1 MKRIYKYFIYTLL
14 GGTIASC
21 DVLDHAPV
29 NEVDSSVALTDSTSV
44 HLALAGIYDGMQ
56 TVDLYAL
63 RYLYYQDVYADNMRF
78 VGSFT
83 TDNEVN
89 SRRINPTNLQIA
101 ETWRAFYRV
110 IGRANFILD
119 ALPAID
125 LTEER
130 KNRISG
136 EARFMRA
143 FMYSEMA
150 KVWGGVPI
158 VEQAVTDASELNL
171 NPKASAEELY
181 NFMINDLKFAETH
194 ISGSNA
200 AVGLGSKPFRASSLT
215 ASALLARVYLESGDY
230 ANAALK
236 AGEVI
241 DSEAY
246 GLVSDFSELF
256 NNSANGEMI
265 LVLDFTNNDQNSLSV
280 SSDPSTSGQKFYVTD
295 DFADLFAASA
305 AEGDSR
311 AEASISKVGD
321 INRVQ
326 KYFRSA
332 SNDDDVPLI
341 RLAEM
346 YLIRAEANA
355 RQAAANATPATSVL
369 ADINVIRDRAGLSA
383 LTVADLATNDA
394 ALDEI
399 LLQRRFEFAFEGHRF
414 ADLKRFGK
422 AEALFGPT
430 EAYRV
435 LWPIPFVQIEVNPNL
450 VQNTGYSNS

>member
-29 NEVDSSVALTDSTSV
+29 NEVESGVALTDSTSV
-44 HLALAGIYDGMQ
+44 HLALAGMYDGLQ

-78 VGSFT
+78 QGSWT

-89 SRRINPTNLQIA
+89 SRRINPTNLQMA

-110 IGRANFILD
+110 IARANFILD
-119 ALPAID
+119 AVPSID

-171 NPKASAEELY
+171 NPKASLEELY

-215 ASALLARVYLESGDY
+215 ASALLARIYLESGDY
-230 ANAALK
+230 ANAALT

-241 DSEAY
+241 DSGAY

-280 SSDPSTSGQKFYVTD
+280 SSDPSTSGQKFYVRD
-295 DFADLFAASA
+295 EFAALFAASA
-305 AEGDSR
+305 AEGDTR
-311 AEASISKVGD
+311 AEASISKVGE

-346 YLIRAEANA
+346 HLIRAEANA
-355 RQAAANATPATSVL
+355 RQAAANAAPAASVL
-369 ADINVIRDRAGLSA
+369 ADINVIRDRAGLAA
-383 LTVADLATNDA
+383 LAPADLTTNAA
-394 ALDEI
+394 ALEEI
-399 LLQRRFEFAFEGHRF
+399 LLQRRLEFAFEGHRF

-435 LWPIPFVQIEVNPNL
+435 LWPIPFVQIEVNTNL
-450 VQNTGYSNS
+450 TQNPGYSNN

>member
-14 GGTIASC
+14 GGAIASC

-29 NEVDSSVALTDSTSV
+29 NEVDSNVALTDSTSV
-44 HLALAGIYDGMQ
+44 HLALAGMYDGLQ

-78 VGSFT
+78 QGSFT

-89 SRRINPTNLQIA
+89 SRRINPTNLQMA

-110 IGRANFILD
+110 IARANFILD

-143 FMYSEMA
+143 FVYSEMA

-158 VEQAVTDASELNL
+158 VETAVTDASELNL
-171 NPKASAEELY
+171 NPKASAQELY
-181 NFMINDLKFAETH
+181 DFMIADLQFAEDH
-194 ISGSNA
+194 ISGNNP

-236 AGEVI
+236 AAEVI
-241 DSEAY
+241 DSKSY
-246 GLVSDFSELF
+246 SLVNDFSELF

-265 LVLDFTNNDQNSLSV
+265 LVLDFTNNDQNSLFV
-280 SSDPSTSGQKFYVTD
+280 SSDPSTSGQKFYVRD
-295 DFADLFAASA
+295 DFAALFAASA
-305 AEGDSR
+305 AEGDTR
-311 AEASISKVGD
+311 AEASISKVGE

-346 YLIRAEANA
+346 HLIRAEANA
-355 RQAAANATPATSVL
+355 RQAAANAAPATSVL
-369 ADINVIRDRAGLSA
+369 ADINTIRTRAELPA
-383 LTVADLATNDA
+383 LTAAADLLTNAA
-394 ALDEI
+394 ALEEI
-399 LLQRRFEFAFEGHRF
+399 LLQRRLEFAFE
-414 ADLKRFGK
+414 
-422 AEALFGPT
+422 
-430 EAYRV
+430 
-435 LWPIPFVQIEVNPNL
+435 
-450 VQNTGYSNS
+450 

>member
-44 HLALAGIYDGMQ
+44 HLALAGMYDGLQ

-78 VGSFT
+78 QGSWT

-89 SRRINPTNLQIA
+89 SKRINPTNLQMA

-110 IGRANFILD
+110 IARANFILD

-143 FMYSEMA
+143 FVYSEMA

-158 VEQAVTDASELNL
+158 VEKAVTDASELNL
-171 NPKASAEELY
+171 NPKASAQELY
-181 NFMINDLKFAETH
+181 DFMISDLQFAEDH

-246 GLVSDFSELF
+246 SLVNDFSELF

-280 SSDPSTSGQKFYVTD
+280 SSDPTTSGQKFYVTD
-295 DFADLFAASA
+295 EFAALFAASA
-305 AEGDSR
+305 AEGDQR
-311 AEASISKVGD
+311 AEASISRVGE

-346 YLIRAEANA
+346 HLIRAEATA
-355 RQAAANATPATSVL
+355 RQSAAVAASVL
-369 ADINVIRDRAGLSA
+369 EDINVIRSRAGLDPLA
-383 LTVADLATNDA
+383 VADISSNEDA
-394 ALDEI
+394 LEEI
-399 LLQRRFEFAFEGHRF
+399 LLQRRLEFAFEGHRF
-414 ADLKRFGK
+414 SDLKRFGL

-435 LWPIPFVQIEVNPNL
+435 LWPIPFIQLEVNPNL
-450 VQNTGYSNS
+450 AQNPGYSNN

>member
-1 MKRIYKYFIYTLL
+1 MKSIYKYFIYSLL
-14 GGTIASC
+14 GGAIASC

-29 NEVDSSVALTDSTSV
+29 NQVESDVALTDSTSV
-44 HLALAGIYDGMQ
+44 HLALAGMYDALQ
-56 TVDLYAL
+56 TTDLYAM
-63 RYLYYQDVYADNMRF
+63 RFLYYQDVYADNMRF

-89 SRRINPTNLQIA
+89 SKRINPTNLQIA
-101 ETWRAFYRV
+101 ETWGAFYRA
-110 IGRANFILD
+110 ISRANYILD

-125 LTEER
+125 LTQER

-143 FMYSEMA
+143 FVYSEMA

-158 VEQAVTDASELNL
+158 VENAVTNANELNL
-171 NPKASAEELY
+171 NPKASLQELY
-181 NFMINDLKFAETH
+181 AFIIDDLKFAEAN
-194 ISGSNA
+194 ISDARPS
-200 AVGLGSKPFRASSLT
+200 VGLGTKPYRASGLS
-215 ASALLARVYLESGDY
+215 AAALLARIYLESGDY

-236 AGEVI
+236 ASEVI
-241 DSEAY
+241 ASGEY
-246 GLVSDFSELF
+246 ELVRDFSELF

-265 LVLDFTNNDQNSLSV
+265 LVLDFSNNDQNSLSV
-280 SSDPSTSGQKFYVTD
+280 SSDPTTSGQKFYVRD
-295 DFADLFAASA
+295 EFAALFAASA
-305 AEGDSR
+305 AEGDTR

-332 SNDDDVPLI
+332 SNDDDLPLI
-341 RLAEM
+341 RFAEM

-355 RQAAANATPATSVL
+355 RAAAAGATPNASVL
-369 ADINVIRDRAGLSA
+369 EDINVIRERAGLDPV
-383 LTVADLATNDA
+383 TVADIPSNEA
-394 ALDEI
+394 ALAEI
-399 LLQRRFEFAFEGHRF
+399 LLQRRLEFAFEGHRF
-414 ADLKRFGK
+414 ADLKRFGQ
-422 AEALFGPT
+422 AESLFGPS

-450 VQNTGYSNS
+450 VQNPGYSNN

>member
-1 MKRIYKYFIYTLL
+1 M
-14 GGTIASC
+14 
-21 DVLDHAPV
+21 
-29 NEVDSSVALTDSTSV
+29 
-44 HLALAGIYDGMQ
+44 
-56 TVDLYAL
+56 
-63 RYLYYQDVYADNMRF
+63 
-78 VGSFT
+78 
-83 TDNEVN
+83 
-89 SRRINPTNLQIA
+89 A

-110 IGRANFILD
+110 IARANFILD

-143 FMYSEMA
+143 FVYSEMA

-158 VEQAVTDASELNL
+158 VEKAVTDASELNL
-171 NPKASAEELY
+171 NPKASDQELY
-181 NFMINDLKFAETH
+181 SFMISDLQFAEDH
-194 ISGSNA
+194 ISGSNP

-236 AGEVI
+236 AAEVI
-241 DSEAY
+241 DSKSY
-246 GLVSDFSELF
+246 SLVNDFSELF

-280 SSDPSTSGQKFYVTD
+280 SSDPSTSGQKFYVRD
-295 DFADLFAASA
+295 DFAALFAASA
-305 AEGDSR
+305 AEGDTR
-311 AEASISKVGD
+311 AEASISKVGE

-346 YLIRAEANA
+346 HLIRAEANA
-355 RQAAANATPATSVL
+355 RQAAASVSPVTSVL
-369 ADINVIRDRAGLSA
+369 TDINTIRSRAGLDPLAASA
-383 LTVADLATNDA
+383 IPSNEDA
-394 ALDEI
+394 LEEI
-399 LLQRRFEFAFEGHRF
+399 LLQRRLEFAFEGHRF
-414 ADLKRFGK
+414 ADLKRFGR

-450 VQNTGYSNS
+450 AQNQGYSTN

>member
-14 GGTIASC
+14 GGAIASC

-44 HLALAGIYDGMQ
+44 HLALAGMYDGLQ
-56 TVDLYAL
+56 TTDLYAL

-78 VGSFT
+78 QGSWT

-89 SRRINPTNLQIA
+89 SKRINPTNLQMA

-110 IGRANFILD
+110 ISRANFILD

-125 LTEER
+125 LTQER

-158 VEQAVTDASELNL
+158 VEKAVTDASELNL

-181 NFMINDLKFAETH
+181 NFMINDLQFAEDH
-194 ISGSNA
+194 ISGNNP

-241 DSEAY
+241 ESESY
-246 GLVSDFSELF
+246 SLVNDFSELF

-265 LVLDFTNNDQNSLSV
+265 LVLDFSNNDQNSLSV
-280 SSDPSTSGQKFYVTD
+280 SSDPTTSGQKFYVTN

-311 AEASISKVGD
+311 AEASIQKVGE

-332 SNDDDVPLI
+332 SNDDDVSLI

-346 YLIRAEANA
+346 HLIRAEANA
-355 RQAAANATPATSVL
+355 RLAGENATPTASVL
-369 ADINVIRDRAGLSA
+369 TDINVIRDRAGLA
-383 LTVADLATNDA
+383 TLTAADLATNAA
-394 ALDEI
+394 ALEEI
-399 LLQRRFEFAFEGHRF
+399 LLQRRLEFAFEGHRF
-414 ADLKRFGK
+414 ADLKRFGQ

-435 LWPIPFVQIEVNPNL
+435 LWPIPFVQIEVNTNL
-450 VQNTGYSNS
+450 VQNPGYSTN